1 MSHELS
7 FTQRFDK
14 LMGVAVLRSGYLG
27 EPSYYGGF
35 NYNEDAYELFGLEA
49 PPFSYA
55 INASPASL
63 EDARCPKCKGAC
75 EVVGVQDTSQMS
87 FAGTF
92 AESDE
97 RSTVAQGTLVC
108 SSKAAHTGK
117 LPYGTTTV
125 TVHSTVAELV
135 CLLDDIAT
143 ELGY

>member
-7 FTQRFDK
+7 FTQRFNK

-27 EPSYYGGF
+27 KPDYYRGF

-63 EDARCPKCKGAC
+63 EGARCPKCMGAC
-75 EVVGVQDTSQMS
+75 EVVGVEDTSHMS
-87 FAGTF
+87 FSGTF
-92 AESDE
+92 VEGDI
-97 RSTVAQGTLVC
+97 RITVAQGTLVC
-108 SSKAAHTGK
+108 SNNPTHTSKLSRGAA
-117 LPYGTTTV
+117 TV
-125 TVHSTVAELV
+125 CVHSTVGEMV